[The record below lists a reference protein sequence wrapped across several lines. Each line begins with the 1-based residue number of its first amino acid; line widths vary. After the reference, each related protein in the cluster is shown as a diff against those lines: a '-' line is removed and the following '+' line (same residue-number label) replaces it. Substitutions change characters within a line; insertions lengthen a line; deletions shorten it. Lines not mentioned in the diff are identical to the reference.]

1 MMANK
6 AAANELIAAMESVGA
21 EVLSGPGNPNA
32 AKRLEDALTRRDAAA
47 EVAAQLAVDHTPPPE
62 EPEEEP

>member
-47 EVAAQLAVDHTPPPE
+47 EVAAQLGQ
-62 EPEEEP
+62 